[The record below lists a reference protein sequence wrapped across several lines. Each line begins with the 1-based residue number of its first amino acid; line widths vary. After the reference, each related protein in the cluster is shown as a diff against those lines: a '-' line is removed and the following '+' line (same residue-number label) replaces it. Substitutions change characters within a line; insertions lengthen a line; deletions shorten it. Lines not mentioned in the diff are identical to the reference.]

1 MICSNNKELL
11 SEAEKNIYQI
21 ICDYRENNVQMF
33 SYNKSKYIAALQT
46 TDLTLLYECEDKRF
60 HVFDKELAK
69 EVVNCFSQLD
79 NSRKR
84 LFVGIF
90 DKTWKYHTDSNEFLV
105 NESKIGFEK
114 LREFLQDKEKI
125 EKQEQRG
132 ISAAIYSMFI
142 KNVEKIIGLLTVEK

>member
-1 MICSNNKELL
+1 M
-11 SEAEKNIYQI
+11 
-21 ICDYRENNVQMF
+21 QMF
-33 SYNKSKYIAALQT
+33 SYNKSKYFAALQS
-46 TDLTLLYECEDKRF
+46 TDLTLLYKCEDKRF
-60 HVFDKELAK
+60 NVFDEELAK

-105 NESKIGFEK
+105 IDSKICFEK
-114 LREFLQDKEKI
+114 LRELLQDKEKI

-132 ISAAIYSMFI
+132 IAAAIYSMFI
-142 KNVEKIIGLLTVEK
+142 KSVEKIIGLLPVEK